1 MKVFFLSLIISI
13 FSLSLAN
20 AEKPT
25 SNTFSLEFNK
35 MKALAG
41 NWQGKI
47 KDKSKVSTIKVNY
60 KVSSGGSSV
69 VETLFP
75 GTPQEM
81 VSIYTEVDGKL
92 NMTHYCALQNQPTLR
107 LMNSTANTLEFDYVN
122 GQNLNVKQD
131 AHMHSLKLSFK
142 DKNTLLQQWTQ
153 FKNGKAAGAHNFT
166 LSRAASS
173 NQ

>member
-1 MKVFFLSLIISI
+1 MKIFILSLIISI

-20 AEKPT
+20 AEKPA
-25 SNTFSLEFNK
+25 SKTFSPEFNK
-35 MKALAG
+35 MKALSG

-47 KDKSKVSTIKVNY
+47 KDKGKVSTINVNY

-75 GTPQEM
+75 GTSQEM

-107 LMNSTANTLEFDYVN
+107 LMNSTANTFEFDYVN
-122 GQNLNVKQD
+122 GQNLSVKQD

-142 DKNTLLQQWTQ
+142 GKNTLLQQWTQ
-153 FKNGKAAGAHNFT
+153 FKNGKAVGEHNVT
-166 LSRAASS
+166 LSRAATS
-173 NQ
+173 NR